1 MSGLLGLL
9 NLGSSAYQA
18 QTAGVAVTGRNLA
31 NVNTEGY
38 SRERI
43 DLRSQLGSPVGGVR
57 AIGPE
62 RVESALLS
70 ARERTSAGANGH
82 ASSMAQALSDVEAA
96 VIPTGAA
103 DITDHLGTV
112 FGSLAALTA
121 APLDP
126 GLRAQAV
133 AGVEGLAGAF
143 RKASTAISDAQGA
156 ADKRIGAA
164 TDEATALAAEIA
176 ATNKQMVTDPDP
188 VLADRRDLA
197 AKRLSELTG
206 SQARIDPDGQMRITI
221 GGGLTVVDGARAAS
235 FQATP
240 DPAYGGHVR
249 IDIVDGNHRDD
260 VTARLDGGQM
270 GGEISFRDGT
280 MVELA
285 GQIDQLAY
293 DTATAFNGVH
303 SANAGLDGVTGR
315 NLVVAP
321 TQVAGAAAAFAV
333 DPEIAADPSLLAGA
347 APAAGSGDNQGFL
360 ALAGLA
366 EQNVAGGGQR
376 TLVGEGIRVL
386 SNLGGEAARAVATR
400 DFEAAGAEA
409 LAGARDAL
417 SGVSTEEE
425 MANLTA
431 FQAAASASTRF
442 IQTVDEMLRGLLEAL

>member
-18 QTAGVAVTGRNLA
+18 QTSGVAVTGRNLA
-31 NVNTEGY
+31 NVNTPGY

-43 DLRSQLGSPVGGVR
+43 DLRSQLGHPVGGVR

-70 ARERTSAGANGH
+70 SRERTSAGANGH
-82 ASSMAQALSDVEAA
+82 ASAKAQALLDVEAA
-96 VIPTGAA
+96 VLPSGAS
-103 DITDHLGTV
+103 DITDHLGNV
-112 FGSLAALTA
+112 FGSMSALTA

-126 GLRAQAV
+126 SLRSQAV
-133 AGVEGLAGAF
+133 ADVQGLAGAF
-143 RKASTAISDAQGA
+143 RKASQAIGDARSA
-156 ADKRIGAA
+156 SDKRISAA
-164 TDEATALAAEIA
+164 TDEASHLAAEIA
-176 ATNKQMVTDPDP
+176 AANKQMVTNPDP
-188 VLADRRDLA
+188 VIADQRDLA

-235 FQATP
+235 VQATP

-270 GGEISFRDGT
+270 GGEVSFRDGT
-280 MVELA
+280 MVELQ

-315 NLVVAP
+315 DLVVAP